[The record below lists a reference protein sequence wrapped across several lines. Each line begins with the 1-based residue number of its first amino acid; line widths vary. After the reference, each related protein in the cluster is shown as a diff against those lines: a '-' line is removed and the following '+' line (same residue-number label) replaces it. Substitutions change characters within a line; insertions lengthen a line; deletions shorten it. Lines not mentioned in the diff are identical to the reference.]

1 MPFDNLPNFNELPSY
16 GGLPGCAW
24 EVWGKGDELGT
35 VNLLTDDLVARTARE
50 EIKTGKRVSLNWPV
64 NFPSKP
70 MFGRK
75 VPEHI
80 IQLLPSIPVPIVNDD
95 VLHMNT
101 QSGSQ
106 WDGLRHVGLIEAG
119 CFYQGVLP
127 EEIPKG
133 LNTITEGNMDVAQT
147 KLGIHNWAQ
156 HGICGRGVL
165 IDLVKYF
172 TDDGAKP
179 LPHDPFTTYQVS
191 TGDIKAAAKQQG
203 VEFRQGDILLLR
215 MGFMQKYMG
224 FSEADRAALADGGG
238 SPGLVG
244 LKQGLEMKEF
254 LWNTHFAAVASDMPA
269 LESWPPP
276 EGGLMHQTIIA
287 LWGMPIGEFFD
298 LEGVA
303 KVAKETGRYT
313 FYFSSWPLNVLGGVA
328 SPPNAAATF

>member
-1 MPFDNLPNFNELPSY
+1 MPFDNLPNFNELPSFS
-16 GGLPGCAW
+16 GLPGCAW

-35 VNLLTDDLVARTARE
+35 VNLLTDDVVARAAKE
-50 EIKTGKRVSLNWPV
+50 EIKSGKTVTLSWREA
-64 NFPSKP
+64 P
-70 MFGRK
+70 MFGREAPK
-75 VPEHI
+75 HS
-80 IQLLPSIPVPIVNDD
+80 IQALPYLPAPTVNDD
-95 VLHMNT
+95 TLHMNT

-106 WDGLRHVGLIEAG
+106 WDGLRHVGLLNAG
-119 CFYQGVLP
+119 CFYQGVRP
-127 EEIPKG
+127 EEILKG
-133 LNTITEGNMDVAQT
+133 PNVVTEGNVDPATT

-165 IDLVKYF
+165 VDLVRYF
-172 TDDGAKP
+172 TDDDTKP
-179 LPHDPFTTYQVS
+179 LPYDPFTTHPISV
-191 TGDIKAAAKQQG
+191 GDIKAAAKQQG

-215 MGFMQKYMG
+215 MGFMQKFMG
-224 FSEADRAALADGGG
+224 GSDADRAALAGDT
-238 SPGLVG
+238 PKYAG

-269 LESWPPP
+269 LECWPAPSE
-276 EGGLMHQTIIA
+276 EGFIHETIIA

-313 FYFSSWPLNVLGGVA
+313 FYFSSWPLYVFGGVA